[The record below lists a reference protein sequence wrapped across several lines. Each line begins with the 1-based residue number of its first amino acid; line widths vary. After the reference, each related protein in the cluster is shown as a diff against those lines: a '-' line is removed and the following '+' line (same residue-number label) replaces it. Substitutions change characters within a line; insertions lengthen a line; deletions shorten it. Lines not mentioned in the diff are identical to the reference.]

1 MLKKLFFTMAA
12 VCCMMTGQ
20 AQTMFLYDLDVSN
33 GTYTPLTG
41 ATEVPIDDMGEN
53 GEMFAKTIID
63 GSGTNQYYG
72 PITEKGFPIGFDFE
86 YNGRTMN
93 QFFIGTDGYI
103 VLGKDEVTASIA
115 SNPFLI
121 FDNDDDTNLFGVV
134 FIGNY
139 YGCET
144 TSISYKLEGEAPNRV
159 LVIQYNDV
167 ELRSRGWDDTQVV
180 ARGQIQYRLYESS
193 NNISFTLNG
202 FKPLDG
208 AEEYMTYYSAKMG
221 LLGDKGDRIMISDF
235 ATGTPTTADYIIS
248 YTPETYPADG
258 VTYTFIHPEPCVTP
272 AQQPTNLKLNSTNN
286 AIFGSFEKS
295 SYADTYLT
303 LVTKDAELT
312 ELPQNKTTY
321 VKGNMLGNALIADIP
336 YGSTIQSDAVLDP
349 GTEYNVFVF
358 ACNTKCTDGPLYN
371 TENPLTGKVATVGE
385 PPVNFGVVNADYDN
399 IVLKADV
406 AETSQLVIAYTA
418 ERAVEHGTFEDE
430 LLPYGVFGKL
440 EGVVKAG
447 DAIPGGGEVLYVGP
461 STETAKLE
469 GLEANKLYFF
479 RAWTTDGKGNYSDYE
494 DLPVFTATDV
504 DWTAVFDESS
514 SSQATPVGWNRE
526 GDWRISRGGLIL
538 RLYVQDEE
546 NGMEQW
552 IETPDIY
559 LGKNANRML
568 LDASMTEMSSNS
580 EFKVQ
585 VTNDGK
591 TYKDLAVYTSENAK
605 ELNDGNLKRYKFY
618 DYAGEKVRFRIW
630 LKAYGR
636 TEVAINSM
644 VVEAVP
650 DCDYPVDLKVESVVG
665 STAKVAWTPQ
675 GEEDHWQVSWK
686 KSDSEEWCEPVIS
699 DKPEYEITDL
709 DAVTNYDVRVRAY
722 CSSESQSKWS
732 DSVTLLS
739 GPVVPFVYDFSL
751 FESAVDGWT
760 SAYGELG
767 DPTVLTPSSRWT
779 FGHKTGY
786 IFSEYSAGNGWLI
799 TPTFTLG
806 TDPKNEYKVTFEFI
820 NNGEGYG
827 GISTDAVL
835 KMVVSADG
843 ENFYTKDVVF
853 SMDQKD
859 FPAVDVP
866 TEYSVD
872 ISGYTGDVKIGF
884 YAVSTDG
891 PAPGMV
897 ISKFGVENKG
907 TVGIDGINAGENAD
921 GKTVVA
927 VYDAQG
933 RMVSKPVKGLNIIK
947 YSDGTVKKVIE
958 K

>member
-1 MLKKLFFTMAA
+1 MLKNLFFTMAA

-20 AQTMFLYDLDVSN
+20 AQTMFLYDLEVSN

-53 GEMFAKTIID
+53 GEMFAKTVID
-63 GSGTNQYYG
+63 GSGTNNYYG
-72 PITEKGFPIGFDFE
+72 PITAQGFPIGFDFD

-93 QFFIGTDGYI
+93 QFLIGTDGYI
-103 VLGKDEVTASIA
+103 MLGKDEVTSSITSSPFFIF
-115 SNPFLI
+115 SN
-121 FDNDDDTNLFGVV
+121 DEDTNLFGMV
-134 FIGNY
+134 FIEKY
-139 YGCET
+139 YATES

-159 LVIQYNDV
+159 LVIQYKDI
-167 ELRSRGWDDTQVV
+167 ELRGRWDDTKVA
-180 ARGQIQYRLYESS
+180 ARGQIQYRLYEST
-193 NNISFTLNG
+193 NNISFTLSG
-202 FKPLDG
+202 FKPMEGSED
-208 AEEYMTYYSAKMG
+208 YINFYSAKMG
-221 LLGDKGDRIMISDF
+221 LLGDKGDRIMLSDF
-235 ATGTPTTADYIIS
+235 VTGAPTTDEYLIS
-248 YTPETYPADG
+248 YSTQSYPADG

-272 AQQPTNLKLNSTNN
+272 AEQPTNLQLRATNN
-286 AIFGSFEKS
+286 SVYGTFEKS
-295 SYADTYLT
+295 AYADTYLT
-303 LVTKDAELT
+303 LITKDSELT
-312 ELPQNKTTY
+312 ELPADKVSY
-321 VKGNMLGNALIADIP
+321 AKGGQLGNAIIADLSQNP
-336 YGSTIQSDAVLDP
+336 TIQSGPMLEA
-349 GTEYNVFVF
+349 GTAYNVFVF
-358 ACNTKCTDGPLYN
+358 ACNTKCEGGPLYN
-371 TENPLTGKVATVGE
+371 TENPLVGQISTVGM
-385 PPVNFGVVNADYDN
+385 PPTNFGVVDADSSQ
-399 IVLKADV
+399 IVVGADV
-406 AETSQLVIAYTA
+406 QENYQLVIAYTG
-418 ERAVEHGTFEDE
+418 ERAVEEGMFEDE
-430 LLPYGVFGKL
+430 LLSYGVFGEL

-447 DAIPGGGEVLYVGP
+447 DAISGGGEVLYVGP
-461 STETAKLE
+461 ATEAAKVE

-494 DLPVFTATDV
+494 DLGVYTAADV
-504 DWTAVFDESS
+504 DWTANFSENVST
-514 SSQATPVGWNRE
+514 QVTPVGWKCE
-526 GDWRISRGGLIL
+526 GDWRISRNTLNLGV
-538 RLYVQDEE
+538 YVPDAE
-546 NGMEQW
+546 NGTEQW
-552 IETPDIY
+552 IESPDIY
-559 LGKNANRML
+559 LGKNANRLL
-568 LDASMTEMSSNS
+568 LDASMSGLSGKA

-585 VTNDGK
+585 VTTDGM
-591 TYKDLAVYTSENAK
+591 TYKDLAAYNSENEM
-605 ELNDGNLKRYKFY
+605 ELNDGKLKRYKFY

-722 CSSESQSKWS
+722 CSIESQSKWS
-732 DSVTLLS
+732 DSITLLS

-751 FESAVDGWT
+751 FEYDVDGWT

-767 DPTVLTPSSRWT
+767 DPTELS
-779 FGHKTGY
+779 FGSAWSFGYKTGY

-806 TDPKNEYKVTFEFI
+806 ADPKNEYKVTFEFI
-820 NNGEGYG
+820 NEGEGYG

-866 TEYSVD
+866 TEYTVN

-907 TVGIDGINAGENAD
+907 TVGIGGVNAGENAD

>member
-1 MLKKLFFTMAA
+1 
-12 VCCMMTGQ
+12 
-20 AQTMFLYDLDVSN
+20 MFLYDLDVSN

-93 QFFIGTDGYI
+93 QFLVSTDGYI

-134 FIGNY
+134 FIANY

-167 ELRSRGWDDTQVV
+167 ELRSRGWDNTQVV

-235 ATGTPTTADYIIS
+235 ATDVTTTEDYMVS
-248 YTPETYPADG
+248 YTPELYPADG

-272 AQQPTNLKLNSTNN
+272 TQQPTNLKINSTNN
-286 AIFGSFEKS
+286 TIFGSFEKS
-295 SYADTYLT
+295 SYADSYLT

-312 ELPQNKTTY
+312 ELPQNKTRY
-321 VKGNMLGNALIADIP
+321 VKGDMLGNALIADMSYYP
-336 YGSTIQSDAVLDP
+336 TVQSDAVLDP

-371 TENPLTGKVATVGE
+371 TENPLTGKIATVGE
-385 PPVNFGVVNADYDN
+385 PPVNFGVVNADRDN

-406 AETSQLVIAYTA
+406 AETSQLVIAYTD
-418 ERAVEHGTFEDE
+418 ERAVEHGMFEDN
-430 LLPYGVFGKL
+430 LLSYGVFGEL

-447 DAIPGGGEVLYVGP
+447 DAISGGGEVLYVGP
-461 STETAKLE
+461 ATEAAKLE

-479 RAWTTDGKGNYSDYE
+479 RAWTTDGKGNYSDYK
-494 DLPVFTATDV
+494 DLGVYTAADV
-504 DWTAVFDESS
+504 DWTANFSENVSTQDS
-514 SSQATPVGWNRE
+514 PVGWNCE
-526 GDWRISRGGLIL
+526 GDWRISRNTLNLGV
-538 RLYVQDEE
+538 YVPDGEI
-546 NGMEQW
+546 GTEQW
-552 IETPDIY
+552 IESPDIY
-559 LGKNANRML
+559 LGKNVNRL
-568 LDASMTEMSSNS
+568 LLGASMSGLSGKTEL
-580 EFKVQ
+580 KIQ

-591 TYKDLAVYTSENAK
+591 TYKDLAAYNSENEK
-605 ELNDGNLKRYKFY
+605 EFNDGNLKRYKFY

-630 LKAYGR
+630 LKAYER
-636 TEVAINSM
+636 ADISIDSM
-644 VVEAVP
+644 VVEAIP
-650 DCDYPVDLKVESVVG
+650 DCDYPIDLKVESVLG

-709 DAVTNYDVRVRAY
+709 EAVTNYDVRVRAY

-751 FESAVDGWT
+751 FDLAVDGWT

-767 DPTVLTPSSRWT
+767 DPTVLSPSERWS
-779 FGHKTGY
+779 FSFQTGY

-806 TDPKNEYKVTFEFI
+806 ADPKNEYKVTFEFI
-820 NNGEGYG
+820 NEGEGYAG
-827 GISTDAVL
+827 VSTDAVL

-891 PAPGMV
+891 PAPGMI